1 MFVRLTTASTALG
14 VVMGVAWWA
23 LTPPTRLQKRSTG
36 VFVVDQARE
45 TAVAADGWF
54 AVCALTAGV
63 LVGFLVAV
71 LGRGDRLAQLLGI
84 TAGGLLGSL
93 VAWRVGVALGPDA
106 VADQVRSLR
115 TGARFQGPLRL
126 SALGVLM
133 MWPTSAVI
141 VFFAAVAGL
150 DSSRHERPRT
160 ESPVTSAA
168 EQSSP
173 R

>member
-1 MFVRLTTASTALG
+1 MFVRLTLSSTALG
-14 VVMGVAWWA
+14 VVVGAAWWA
-23 LTPPTRLQKRSTG
+23 LTPPSRMEKRTTG
-36 VFVVDQARE
+36 VFVLDQARE

-54 AVCALTAGV
+54 AVCALTTGV
-63 LVGFLVAV
+63 LTGFLVAV

-84 TAGGLLGSL
+84 TVGGLLGSL
-93 VAWRVGVALGPDA
+93 VAWRVGAALGPDA
-106 VADQVRSLR
+106 VADQVRGLR

-150 DSSRHERPRT
+150 DSSRHERPRS
-160 ESPVTSAA
+160 ESPVTSAVERSA
-168 EQSSP
+168 P